1 MRIAWPVPV
10 DDAAR
15 GGSVRH
21 DDVDP
26 VTLVAG
32 DERDAPPGRPWVL
45 ANMIAS
51 ADGSATDPDGRSG
64 GLAGAADRAMF
75 GALRGVADVIV
86 AGAATVTTEDY
97 GPSRPVDRVRELR
110 VARGQ
115 APTPK
120 IAVTS
125 ASLAIEPTRRLF
137 AEATPEA
144 RPIVLTVASADAGR
158 RKALAE
164 VADVHVVGDDRVDWA
179 RAFALLHD
187 ELGARVV
194 VCEGGPLTLGQLVAD
209 DLLDELCQTIA
220 ARLLAGPG
228 QRIAHGPTAVHGRD
242 YSLARVVVDGDDLF
256 LRYVRAR

>member
-1 MRIAWPVPV
+1 MRIVWPAPV
-10 DDAAR
+10 DHD
-15 GGSVRH
+15 GGDRRL

-26 VTLVAG
+26 VELVTA
-32 DERDAPPGRPWVL
+32 DDRPPPAGRPWVL

-51 ADGSATDPDGRSG
+51 ADGSATDPAGRSG
-64 GLAGAADRAMF
+64 GLAGEADRAMF
-75 GALRGVADVIV
+75 SAIRGVADVIV
-86 AGAATVTTEDY
+86 AGAGTVTTEDY
-97 GPSRPVDRVRELR
+97 GPSRPVARVRELR

-115 APTPK
+115 APTPR

-137 AEATPEA
+137 ADATPDA
-144 RPIVLTVASADAGR
+144 RPIVLTVAAADPGR
-158 RKALAE
+158 RRALE
-164 VADVHVVGDDRVDWA
+164 KVADVHVVGDDRVDWG

-220 ARLLAGPG
+220 ARMLAGPA
-228 QRIAHGPTAVHGRD
+228 QRIAHGPVALEGLA